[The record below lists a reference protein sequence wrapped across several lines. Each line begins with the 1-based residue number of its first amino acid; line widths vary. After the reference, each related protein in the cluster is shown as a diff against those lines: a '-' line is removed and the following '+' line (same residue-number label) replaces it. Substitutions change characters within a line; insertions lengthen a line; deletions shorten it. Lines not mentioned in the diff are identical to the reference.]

1 MLKYALL
8 VAVGSGVVTAVLL
21 VGLRLWAERRTRER
35 IYTRIEHVPPRPVAI
50 VLGAGLWADGSLTP
64 VLTDRVATA
73 ADLYRAGIVRKL
85 LFSGDNRF
93 VDYNEPQ
100 AMLEYA
106 VRLGVPE
113 QDIVL
118 DYAGRRTYDSCY
130 RARDIFGVDRAVV
143 VTQRFHAP
151 RALYL
156 CRALGLDAVAIVADR
171 QDYTIRRFAW
181 ETREYLALALAW
193 WDLNVRRPVPIL
205 GEPLPIFDQGSPAPP
220 PPCHGRLRALN
231 DGVIAGVKIRL
242 NPPNPCL
249 FLPPSV
255 SHALPILLDAKPRDS
270 RSQNPS

>member
-1 MLKYALL
+1 VLKRAAF
-8 VAVGSGVVTAVLL
+8 VAIGCGVATVVLL
-21 VGLRLWAERRTRER
+21 GGLQLWVEHKTRDR
-35 IYTRIEHVPPRPVAI
+35 IYARVEDVPPRPVAL

-64 VLTDRVATA
+64 VLVDRVATA
-73 ADLYRAGIVRKL
+73 ADLYHTGVIQKL

-113 QDIVL
+113 EAIVL

-130 RARDIFGVDRAVV
+130 RARAIFGVDRAVV

-156 CRALGLDAVAIVADR
+156 CDALGVDALAVVADR
-171 QDYTIRRFAW
+171 QDYTPRRFAW

-193 WDLNVRRPVPIL
+193 WDVNVRRPVPVL
-205 GEPLPIFDQGSPAPP
+205 GEPLPILEVQGGGGS
-220 PPCHGRLRALN
+220 
-231 DGVIAGVKIRL
+231 
-242 NPPNPCL
+242 
-249 FLPPSV
+249 
-255 SHALPILLDAKPRDS
+255 
-270 RSQNPS
+270 